1 MARDPNKY
9 REDLDLDEAGEEED
23 DFDGR
28 PEQGMEDEDNVE
40 LGGEPSR
47 RQRAGKREKSPG
59 GRRYH

>member
-9 REDLDLDEAGEEED
+9 REDLDLDEADEEED
-23 DFDGR
+23 DLDGR
-28 PEQGMEDEDNVE
+28 PEQSMEDEDNIE